1 MKMNTE
7 KQYVLG
13 FLFDPE
19 KSTVLLIEK
28 KRPAWQSGRLNG
40 IGGKVEPG
48 ELPLT
53 AMVREFEEET
63 GVILTRWTQFAV
75 MRGNDSAVGSP
86 EDYLIHCYKAFS
98 YSIGATK
105 TATDEE
111 VFCIR
116 LDNFLNCP
124 IMPNLAWLIPLALD
138 GDTRADVITAPSTV
152 PLLKPP
158 VALSGSL
165 TALPRADF
173 HSSEPQD

>member
-1 MKMNTE
+1 MNPE

-40 IGGKVEPG
+40 IGGKINPG
-48 ELPLT
+48 EVPLA
-53 AMVREFEEET
+53 AMIREFEEET
-63 GVILTRWTQFAV
+63 AVMLTRWTRFAE
-75 MRGNDSAVGSP
+75 MSGDGFRI
-86 EDYLIHCYKAFS
+86 YCYKAFS